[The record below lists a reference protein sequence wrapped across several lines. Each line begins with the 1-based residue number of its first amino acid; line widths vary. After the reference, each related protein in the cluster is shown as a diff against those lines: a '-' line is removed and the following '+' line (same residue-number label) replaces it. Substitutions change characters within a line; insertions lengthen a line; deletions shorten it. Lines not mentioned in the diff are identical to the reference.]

1 MINDELVIDAV
12 AHAYDLSDANT
23 EPHRHAQT
31 MRMQLCGLHQLWQPD
46 ISLTPEEQCS
56 DWPIEVMARTL
67 FLESEVDLAV
77 THTLRLNSYFKDGLC
92 ARYKTVEAVRRWPQR
107 FFGYVG
113 LDPTLGLDTC
123 LRELDEQM
131 DEMPQAV
138 GLKLYPAQ
146 VNPLRSWRMDDSKL
160 AYPLFKAARDRGI
173 KIVAIHKAAPLGPV
187 PINPFKLDDVGGAA
201 DAFPD
206 LAFEIVHAGWAF
218 MDETMLQMA
227 AMPNVYANLECT
239 AAFAT
244 KVPGQFEQ
252 MMATFITW
260 AGVEKIIFSSSS
272 MVLHAQPILNAF
284 RKFQFS
290 EQTMQGMGI
299 PQITKADLA
308 LILGGNFARIADVD
322 MKKARQSI
330 ADDEFA
336 QELRQTGRQAPYS
349 NWRRYLKDGKIGAA
363 A

>member
-1 MINDELVIDAV
+1 MINDQLVIDAV

-23 EPHRHAQT
+23 QPNRHAQIMRT
-31 MRMQLCGLHQLWQPD
+31 MLCGLHELWQPG
-46 ISLTPEEQCS
+46 IGLNTEEQCT
-56 DWPIEVMARTL
+56 DWPIEVLARTL
-67 FLESEVDLAV
+67 FLESDVDLAV

-92 ARYKTVEAVRRWPQR
+92 ARHKTVEAVRRWPQR

-131 DEMPQAV
+131 EELPEAV

-160 AYPLFKAARDRGI
+160 AFPLFKAAQDRGI

-187 PINPFKLDDVGGAA
+187 PLNPFKLDDVGGAA

-218 MDETMLQMA
+218 MDETLLQLA
-227 AMPNVYANLECT
+227 TMPNIYANLECT
-239 AAFAT
+239 SAFAT
-244 KVPGQFEQ
+244 KMPGQFEQ
-252 MMATFITW
+252 MMANFFAWGGPTK
-260 AGVEKIIFSSSS
+260 VIFSSGN
-272 MVLHAQPILNAF
+272 MVLHSQPILEKF
-284 RKFQFS
+284 RSFQFS
-290 EQTMQGMGI
+290 DETMKSLGI
-299 PQITKADLA
+299 PQFTKEDLA
-308 LILGGNFARIADVD
+308 LILGGNIARIIGLDDA
-322 MKKARQSI
+322 KARKRI
-330 ADDEFA
+330 ENDEFA
-336 QELRQTGRQAPYS
+336 QELRETGMQAPYS

>member
-1 MINDELVIDAV
+1 MINDRLVIDAV
-12 AHAYDLSDANT
+12 AHAYDLSDENT
-23 EPHRHAQT
+23 ESNRYAQT
-31 MRMQLCGLHQLWQPD
+31 MRMQLCGLHQLWQPE
-46 ISLTPEEQCS
+46 IGLSPEEQCS

-67 FLESEVDLAV
+67 FLESDVDLAV

-131 DEMPQAV
+131 DEMPEAV

-160 AYPLFKAARDRGI
+160 AFPLFKAARDRGI

-187 PINPFKLDDVGGAA
+187 PLNPFKLDDVGGAA

-218 MDETMLQMA
+218 MDETIVQLA
-227 AMPNVYANLECT
+227 TMPNIYANLECT
-239 AAFAT
+239 SAFAN
-244 KVPGQFEQ
+244 KLPGQFEQ
-252 MMATFITW
+252 MMANFFAW
-260 AGVEKIIFSSSS
+260 GGPQKVIFSSGN
-272 MVLHAQPILNAF
+272 MVLHSQPILNAF
-284 RKFQFS
+284 RRFRFS
-290 EQTMQGMGI
+290 EETMKHFGI
-299 PQITKADLA
+299 PQITPEDLA
-308 LILGGNFARIADVD
+308 LVLGGNFAALTGLDSEKAKQRIAN
-322 MKKARQSI
+322 
-330 ADDEFA
+330 DEFA
-336 QELRQTGRQAPYS
+336 QERRQTGVQAPYS
-349 NWRRYLKDGKIGAA
+349 NWRRFLKEGKIGVAA
-363 A
+363 